1 MNKRKKSMFVDKIK
15 LKNNVLLAPMSGVSD
30 APFREIVKKFE
41 PGLVFSEMIA
51 SRALIEQNKKT
62 LHMAKKNNDEILAI
76 QIAGCDPEVMFDAA
90 KICEDI
96 GADIV
101 DINMGCPV
109 KKVVNG
115 YAGSA
120 LMKDE
125 KLAVKILRSVF
136 KAVKIP
142 VTLKM
147 RTGWDDSSRNAPQLA
162 RIAED
167 IGISMITIHGRTR
180 CQMYKGKSDWAFIK
194 NVKDSVK
201 IPVIANGDVENFND
215 VNNIL
220 KISNADGLMIGRGSY
235 GKPWIFKDITS
246 KFENKKKIEMSLEF
260 KKSIILEHFNL
271 SLEHYG
277 ISVGVKNFRKHLGWY
292 SKSFKNSNVFREKI
306 NNSLDYKKIEQ
317 LTNEFFCYENI

>member
-1 MNKRKKSMFVDKIK
+1 MYVDKIK

-62 LHMAKKNNDEILAI
+62 LNMAKKNNDEILAI

-120 LMKDE
+120 LMRDE
-125 KLAVKILRSVF
+125 ELAIKILRSVF
-136 KAVKIP
+136 KSVKIP

-147 RTGWDDSSRNAPQLA
+147 RTGWDDSSRNAPKLA
-162 RIAED
+162 KIAED

-194 NVKDSVK
+194 KVKDAVK

-220 KISNADGLMIGRGSY
+220 EISSADGLMIGRGTY
-235 GKPWIFKDITS
+235 GKPWIFKDISS
-246 KFENKKKIEMSLEF
+246 KFNNKKKFEISLEL
-260 KKSIILEHFNL
+260 KKTIILEHFNL

-277 ISVGVKNFRKHLGWY
+277 IDVGVRNFRKHLGWY
-292 SKSFKNSNVFREKI
+292 SKSFKNSNLFREKI
-306 NNSLDYKKIEQ
+306 NNTLDYKVIEK
-317 LTNEFFCYENI
+317 LTNDFFCYENI